1 MHDRAQC
8 VRHSDSVCVRWLTGA
23 GAPPAPAAPVT
34 SSQSSESHPA
44 VMPEKHRRMMT
55 LSLVAMAAAY
65 SPTLPPIVASRA
77 PARAARFAPLMS
89 ATGKMNPAQQIS
101 GLVKGDLSLQAVPD
115 AEVGSPSI
123 ALCDPEACTEVVSS
137 GTVHR
142 AKVGSYFG
150 VWFALSIVRAP
161 ARL

>member
-1 MHDRAQC
+1 MFVAVIQYADHPNQVVDHASGGPTHDGALPGG
-8 VRHSDSVCVRWLTGA
+8 DGWL
-23 GAPPAPAAPVT
+23 PPT
-34 SSQSSESHPA
+34 
-44 VMPEKHRRMMT
+44 
-55 LSLVAMAAAY
+55 AY